1 MGDMIG
7 RSLGS
12 GAEVRVGGG
21 GSGGP
26 HPHDEGRAHP
36 ASDESASNELSGV
49 VHGSAVQARSIE
61 GGVHFSISQPGPAAM
76 PIPAQLPLAA
86 SHFTGRSE
94 ELGSLDRAAAEY
106 DPVRRLSVAVI
117 IGVGGVGKTT
127 LASHWLHSVSER
139 YEGGA
144 LYADLCGNVPDG
156 ARRPGE
162 VLTSFLSALGTPPE
176 QIPLDLDAQA
186 ALYRS
191 LTDGRRMLVLLDNAA
206 SAAQVRALL
215 PGPGPRRAQPELSSL
230 VVVTTRW
237 RIIGLA
243 MDGAH
248 FVELGPLDDAS
259 ATSLLGGIVGADRA
273 TVEAEAIRSVVRLC
287 GGLPLAVCIAGAQLA
302 AHSRWPVSRM
312 AADLASEQ
320 HRLAALTIAGDL
332 SVRAAFDVS
341 YQALPADAARMY
353 RLLSLIAGP
362 DFGLELAAATAG
374 TGVGEATGLLDD
386 LTEASLL
393 QETGEQRFRF
403 HDLVRLHARDRGRT
417 DERAAAIT
425 RVVGWHLARAVAADI
440 VINPGRWRLNPMYEQ
455 VRISS
460 PAFKGPPEAL
470 RWLESELPGLMAAV
484 EAAHA
489 EGLYEKAW
497 QLCEAMWSLFA
508 YRKYF
513 RYWIDAHCLGL
524 ASAQACG
531 DRRAEARMRVQLGL
545 AYLNLSR
552 QEQARKEFTHALMLA
567 RQEGH
572 RIGEATA
579 LENVGLTDLS
589 LGRPEQAIGA
599 FIAAR
604 EIFLQIG
611 EPRGVL
617 GLTRHI
623 GEAHRDAGRHDEA
636 VRHLLDARGMSAAL
650 PDPYN
655 EARCLTGLGQ
665 AYLKAGQP
673 DPAVRVLTEALSIMV
688 RLGGRYEQAR
698 IRVALADG
706 LLCLGQADQARDH
719 LADAHGVYSD
729 IGAPEAEEIQRR
741 LAELGPGGDPS

>member
-1 MGDMIG
+1 MG
-7 RSLGS
+7 
-12 GAEVRVGGG
+12 VGGDAA
-21 GSGGP
+21 P
-26 HPHDEGRAHP
+26 DEP
-36 ASDESASNELSGV
+36 ASNELSGV
-49 VHGSAVQARSIE
+49 VHGSAIQARSIE
-61 GGVHFSISQPGPAAM
+61 GGVHFSISRPGPAAM
-76 PIPAQLPLAA
+76 PIPAQLPPAA
-86 SHFTGRSE
+86 SHFTGRPD
-94 ELGSLDRAAAEY
+94 ELDSLDRAAAEY
-106 DPVRRLSVAVI
+106 DPVRRLGVVAI
-117 IGVGGVGKTT
+117 IGVGGVGKTS

-144 LYADLCGNVPDG
+144 LYADLRGNVPDG

-162 VLTSFLSALGTPPE
+162 VLTSFLAALGIPPE
-176 QIPLDLDAQA
+176 RIPLDLDEQA
-186 ALYRS
+186 AMYRS
-191 LTDGRRMLVLLDNAA
+191 LTDGRRMLALLDNAA

-215 PGPGPRRAQPELSSL
+215 PGPGPRRAPKGEGQPELPSL
-230 VVVTTRW
+230 VVVTSRW
-237 RIIGLA
+237 RITGLA
-243 MDGAH
+243 IDGAR
-248 FVELGPLDDAS
+248 FIELGPLEDES
-259 ATSLLGGIVGADRA
+259 AARLLGRIIGADRA
-273 TVEAEAIRSVVRLC
+273 AAETEATRSLVSQC
-287 GGLPLAVCIAGAQLA
+287 GGLPLAVRIAGAQLA
-302 AHSRWPVSRM
+302 AHTRWPVGRM

-332 SVRAAFDVS
+332 SVRAVFDVS

-374 TGVGEATGLLDD
+374 TGLGEATGLLDD

-393 QETGEQRFRF
+393 QETGEQRFQF
-403 HDLVRLHARDRGRT
+403 HDLVRLHARDHAQT

-440 VINPGRWRLNPMYEQ
+440 VINPGRWRLNPMYQ
-455 VRISS
+455 DARISS

-484 EAAHA
+484 EAAHT

-513 RYWIDAHCLGL
+513 RYWIDAHHLGL

-531 DRRAEARMRVQLGL
+531 DQRAEARMRVQLGL

-552 QEQARKEFTHALMLA
+552 QEQAREEFAHALLLS

-579 LENVGLTDLS
+579 LEHVGLTDLS
-589 LGRPEQAIGA
+589 LGRPEQALGS

-604 EIFLQIG
+604 EIFLQLG

-636 VRHLLDARGMSAAL
+636 VRHLLDARRMSAAL

-673 DPAVRVLTEALSIMV
+673 DPAVRVLAEALSIMV

-706 LLCLGQADQARDH
+706 LLRLGQADQARDH

-729 IGAPEAEEIQRR
+729 IGAPEADEIQHR